1 MPIPRKEFLL
11 DELEALS
18 TAYQGHHSNPTRN
31 AVTVLCLSRNTL
43 LPIEHIDV
51 RQEIKL
57 RLARGESLNTIAR
70 ALNNNGISGGYGSR
84 WYAASVRAFFLR
96 QQAGCHR

>member
-1 MPIPRKEFLL
+1 MPNPRREFLL

-18 TAYQGHHSNPTRN
+18 AAYQAQRSNCPGN
-31 AVTVLCLSRNTL
+31 AEPAFRLSRKSL
-43 LPIEHIDV
+43 LPMEHTDV
-51 RQEIKL
+51 RQEIKA

-70 ALNNNGISGGYGSR
+70 ALNINGISGGYGSR

-96 QQAGCHR
+96 QDAG

>member
-1 MPIPRKEFLL
+1 MPIPRREFLL
-11 DELEALS
+11 DELRALS
-18 TAYQGHHSNPTRN
+18 AAYQSHRSNYAGN
-31 AVTVLCLSRNTL
+31 AVPAVRLSRDSL
-43 LPIEHIDV
+43 LPIEHADV
-51 RQEIKL
+51 QQEIKL

-96 QQAGCHR
+96 Q